1 MGRGLPNHL
10 ASLLRHHAPEK
21 PAEEQVK
28 AKETGRA
35 ARRRAARSKRKIQ
48 KAERHSQ
55 EQEKRRARK
64 AERANRLVAQ
74 EDAQP
79 PVQVAEVP
87 SEIPK
92 KRQGKSKTAVKNVK
106 LKKSGNPPG
115 PRASGVETLFDP
127 EGAARDEAL
136 MRKLEKNLGIARD
149 PSKRKKE
156 ERRIFEALGFDAAGT
171 GMEEPLSSDEQGP
184 EEVPS
189 SHGPA
194 PANRLPAEGDSSAD
208 AMASLL
214 ETILGGKS
222 SATEAEAAGPKK
234 KRRVAKSLKM
244 ARRT

>member
-1 MGRGLPNHL
+1 M
-10 ASLLRHHAPEK
+10 
-21 PAEEQVK
+21 K

-64 AERANRLVAQ
+64 AERAKKLVAK

-87 SEIPK
+87 PEIPK
-92 KRQGKSKTAVKNVK
+92 KRQGKSKTAVKNAK
-106 LKKSGNPPG
+106 LKSGNPA
-115 PRASGVETLFDP
+115 RASGVETLFDP

-136 MRKLEKNLGIARD
+136 LRKLEKNLGIARD

-156 ERRIFEALGFDAAGT
+156 ERRIFEALGFDAAGA

-234 KRRVAKSLKM
+234 KRRGAKSLKM
-244 ARRT
+244 ARST

>member
-21 PAEEQVK
+21 PSEEQVK

-55 EQEKRRARK
+55 EQEKRRRARK
-64 AERANRLVAQ
+64 AERAEKLVAQ
-74 EDAQP
+74 EDVQP
-79 PVQVAEVP
+79 PVQTAEVP
-87 SEIPK
+87 LEVKK
-92 KRQGKSKTAVKNVK
+92 KRQGKSKAAVKRVK
-106 LKKSGNPPG
+106 PKKPGN
-115 PRASGVETLFDP
+115 AAKVSGVETLFDP

-136 MRKLEKNLGIARD
+136 LRKLEKNLGIARD

-156 ERRIFEALGFDAAGT
+156 ERRIFEALGFDAFDAAGA
-171 GMEEPLSSDEQGP
+171 GMEELSSDEQGP
-184 EEVPS
+184 EEVAS

-194 PANRLPAEGDSSAD
+194 PAHRRPAEGDSSAD

-222 SATEAEAAGPKK
+222 SATEAGPKK

-244 ARRT
+244 ARST

>member
-21 PAEEQVK
+21 PSEEQVK

-35 ARRRAARSKRKIQ
+35 ARRRAARSKRKIK

-64 AERANRLVAQ
+64 AERAEKLVAQ
-74 EDAQP
+74 EDVQP
-79 PVQVAEVP
+79 PVQTAEVT
-87 SEIPK
+87 SEVK
-92 KRQGKSKTAVKNVK
+92 TKRQGKSKAVKQVQP
-106 LKKSGNPPG
+106 KKPGNAAK
-115 PRASGVETLFDP
+115 ASGVETLFDP

-136 MRKLEKNLGIARD
+136 LRKLEKNLGIARD

-156 ERRIFEALGFDAAGT
+156 ERRIFEALGFDAFDAADA
-171 GMEEPLSSDEQGP
+171 GMEELSSDEQGP
-184 EEVPS
+184 EEVTS

-194 PANRLPAEGDSSAD
+194 PAHRLPAEGDSSAD

-222 SATEAEAAGPKK
+222 SATDAGPKR

-244 ARRT
+244 ARST